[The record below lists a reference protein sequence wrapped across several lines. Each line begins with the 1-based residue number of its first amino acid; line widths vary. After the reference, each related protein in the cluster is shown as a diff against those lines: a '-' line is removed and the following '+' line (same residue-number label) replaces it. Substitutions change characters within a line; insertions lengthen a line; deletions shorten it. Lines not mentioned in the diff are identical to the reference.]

1 MAAKILIIEDD
12 KDLAEIYS
20 KKLEG
25 SGFSISVVNDGQ
37 NGLVKTQ
44 SWKPDLILLDLMLP
58 QMHGFDV
65 LAKLKESAKTKKI
78 PVIILTN
85 LNHILDEKKGYELG
99 VADYLIK
106 VQTDVRKLPE
116 IIKKHLQ
123 KAVKK

>member
-1 MAAKILIIEDD
+1 MAAKILSIEDD

-25 SGFSISVVNDGQ
+25 SGFSVSVVNDGQ
-37 NGLVKTQ
+37 NGLIKTR

-99 VADYLIK
+99 VSDYLIK
-106 VQTDVRKLPE
+106 VQTDVRQLPE
-116 IIKKHLQ
+116 IIKKHL
-123 KAVKK
+123 K